1 MAPKNLWQAIQQTA
15 AAYFSVLRTKSTAGV
30 RRQNVE
36 NTRQNLETARA
47 REAVGLSTRSD
58 FLRWVA
64 QMASARQDLLAA
76 EAAEGQATV
85 ELGRLIHDD
94 ASHPPA

>member
-1 MAPKNLWQAIQQTA
+1 VDTLQQTA
-15 AAYFSVLRTKSTAGV
+15 TAYFSVLRAKSARSV
-30 RRQNVE
+30 RRQNME

-58 FLRWVA
+58 YLRWVA

-76 EAAEGQATV
+76 EANERQDGRAGQT
-85 ELGRLIHDD
+85 
-94 ASHPPA
+94 HP